1 MSTATLNIG
10 GPPAQPAMVAPEHM
24 IDGPNGSVIA
34 DPSKIAPPA
43 EPAKKG
49 DRPAWLPEKFKSPE
63 DLAKAYGELESKLG
77 TKPEAKPEAKP
88 AITPAEAAAKGVDLK
103 ALAEEYRTKGALTD
117 ATLAD
122 LKAKGID
129 KADVD
134 TYIAGKE
141 AKNQADAAALAEVA
155 GGKDKLTNVLQWA
168 QTNIDPADA
177 KVYNDLI
184 DAGNVQAA
192 KLSLMGIVAR
202 YNAAVGS
209 DPALVTANGAPGVTG
224 IEPFTSQAQVVEAMQ
239 NPKYSRDPAYR
250 AQVERRLA
258 ISFNG

>member
-10 GPPAQPAMVAPEHM
+10 GPPAQPALVAPEHM

-77 TKPEAKPEAKP
+77 QKPAEPAKP
-88 AITPAEAAAKGVDLK
+88 AITPKEASEKGVDLK
-103 ALAEEYRTKGALTD
+103 ALTDEYRTSGALSPKTM
-117 ATLAD
+117 AD
-122 LKAKGID
+122 LEAKGFT

-134 TYIAGKE
+134 TYVAGVQ
-141 AKNQADAAALAEVA
+141 AKHQADAASLAEVA
-155 GGKDKLTNVLQWA
+155 GGMDTLTNVLQWA
-168 QTNIDPADA
+168 QTNIPPEEA

-192 KLSLMGIVAR
+192 KLSLMGIVSR
-202 YNAAVGS
+202 YKSAVGS

-224 IEPFTSQAQVVEAMQ
+224 VEPFTSQAQVVEAMQ
-239 NPKYSRDPAYR
+239 NPKYAKDPAYR